1 MIQIPSD
8 SVKSEQ
14 ELLFMVRYDMQT
26 DILEIKAVAEENHL
40 SPQQIVLLL
49 EEAKE
54 YVSLSTIRRVLEPG
68 SENRT
73 FNYNS
78 TIRPLKKV
86 LCESADFSKL
96 DSITAQTRLEGL
108 ETVCARQEE
117 LIAVLHDQISQMKT
131 DHSRICTQYEDAITL
146 CKEQIA
152 IKDTRM
158 ERKDA
163 WIQDQRKQIN
173 ELIAKNDK
181 LIEELRRKSEQGD
194 N

>member
-1 MIQIPSD
+1 MIQNPSD
-8 SVKSEQ
+8 SVKCEQ
-14 ELLFMVRYDMQT
+14 ELLFMVRYDMQS
-26 DILEIKAVAEENHL
+26 DILEIKAVAEENRL
-40 SPQQIVLLL
+40 SPQQILILL

-54 YVSLSTIRRVLEPG
+54 YVSLSTIRRVIEPG

-86 LCESADFSKL
+86 LCESSDFSKL
-96 DSITAQTRLEGL
+96 DSITALARLEGL
-108 ETVCARQEE
+108 ENVCARQAE
-117 LIAVLHDQISQMKT
+117 LIEVLHDQISQMKS
-131 DHSRICTQYEDAITL
+131 DHGRICAQYEDAITL

-173 ELIAKNDK
+173 ELISKNEK
-181 LIEELRRKSEQGD
+181 LIAELRGRSEQGD
-194 N
+194 Y